1 MNAIKCY
8 PPVYIIILNWNGW
21 EDALDC
27 LSSLKKLD
35 YPNYEVVIRD
45 NGSANGS
52 EAKIKE
58 AYPGIMVFRTGKNLG
73 FAEGTT
79 LRLSI
84 L

>member
-1 MNAIKCY
+1 MMDASHVAVIQ
-8 PPVYIIILNWNGW
+8 LNWNGW
-21 EDALDC
+21 EAILDC
-27 LSSLKKLD
+27 LAFLKKLD
-35 YPNYEVVIRD
+35 YSNYEVVIRD

-58 AYPGIMVFRTGKNLG
+58 AYPSITVFRMGENLG

-79 LRLSI
+79 LRSSI

>member
-1 MNAIKCY
+1 MKQASRPKVTAIL
-8 PPVYIIILNWNGW
+8 LNWNGW
-21 EDALDC
+21 EDTLDC
-27 LSSLKKLD
+27 LYSLDGLD

-58 AYPGIMVFRTGKNLG
+58 AYPGITVFRTGKNLG